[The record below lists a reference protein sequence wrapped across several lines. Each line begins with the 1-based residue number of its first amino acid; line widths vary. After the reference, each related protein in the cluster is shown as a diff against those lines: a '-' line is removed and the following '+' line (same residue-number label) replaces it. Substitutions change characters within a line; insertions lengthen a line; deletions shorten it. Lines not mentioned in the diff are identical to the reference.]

1 MATEIASI
9 CAPLFSPIPAAI
21 LEQLGDG
28 IAMAT
33 VTAGEEVNVD
43 ILLRLDWYWHVM
55 SSEMV
60 SLMKGMMA

>member
-1 MATEIASI
+1 MCSVDLKGLEGNVHSIMAIEIASI

-33 VTAGEEVNVD
+33 MTAGEEVNVD
-43 ILLRLDWYWHVM
+43 ILLRLDWY
-55 SSEMV
+55 
-60 SLMKGMMA
+60 